1 MAFMETDAG
10 KALLRLL
17 SRGHAVVAELQR
29 TKEACDAAALGEPR
43 LRAVLPD
50 FVVFR
55 TEGAI
60 DRVAN
65 TPEKME
71 MDEESRELNQ
81 EPAQRIFR
89 VLAAIK
95 KYAADLV
102 RLLDDLDAGAF
113 VGQSLEGT
121 LRDPQGVL
129 LPEAVALLGTMLLI
143 LEEGLPG
150 EMRER
155 ALVLFY
161 RCTVGTCEEPEDF
174 AEVCRLFK
182 STGRHEDLSNRK
194 PGYPE
199 NYFARFVLP
208 KEALRLVIGKLQTG
222 DLYEASRHYPLP
234 EHRSHGLSSQAGLLY
249 VCLFFEP
256 KTLESDFM
264 AMREIVD
271 RYFGDSWVVAYA
283 LGFTADLLQM
293 WAPYP
298 AAKQALGHAVTTSNV
313 RQLQERHMERL
324 ADAQAKLKD
333 CLMEGVLTED
343 YVSSKTSQL
352 LSLFRE
358 ANTSIRWLL
367 LQPTTK
373 DPKLESVCRSSAR
386 MREEVLGALVDTA
399 LLEEKVKG
407 ILIPLVSNRE
417 ADWARLKE
425 EAALSMDDLAL
436 FFSGEHALKRKVRNE
451 ELEEFFRSLQQRI
464 EELSLSQEDFS
475 SLGRKVAQVDKALNE
490 VALFHEVSQQPQILH
505 FLSDARQLL
514 QRMLRTAN
522 LNEEMLSTIETV
534 ADLSYAWHALAGY
547 KEAMG
552 NLFSSSPDSIK
563 GLRALFLKLASIL
576 EVPLRRIRQS
586 GNESHAA
593 LVSEYYS
600 AGLVRFMRS
609 VLQDIPRLIFQLLAQ
624 LARLSKSS
632 TPNWPSSRVA
642 FAELQN
648 YAQRSEGANLE
659 VGQLTRRIALLMRG
673 IRETDV
679 AYLGAILV
687 EPKEVLGDGLRRELA
702 QQIETML
709 AKTSFEPLEA
719 SLKDLA
725 EQSLRL
731 RSSFEHV
738 QDYLGVSAQELW
750 RSQFSRVVRF
760 LLHMEQQQLL
770 GRRKGAKASPDHDP
784 TQPIRF
790 PDALGGSFLSRGVT
804 KLLDATEPSKCSG
817 GFRQD
822 WSSNLDS
829 LVLHR
834 LMEAVGAPGVAAMSQ
849 LLAFRAAM
857 RVRKALEGCRTL
869 LADDHAQLVLKAAR
883 SRSYEALRPA
893 SAAVAPLVVKLATM
907 LCGLGQIA
915 LLRRRL
921 SALLRLHGTLDAPLI
936 SKSLAVLDETALAEI
951 LEDADESAE
960 VDGPL
965 PSLWDFVDS
974 SGMAQE
980 GQLRFRRQLAKTG
993 ELHGFGE
1000 PLRQLLQVLPEDSSP
1015 NGLDALLALSLVQY
1029 AAERPRSTASKKEVK
1044 RASTWTASRPASS
1057 PAVQSWDGEG
1067 HVALSAGLASFLQ
1080 QLPRRQLHGMFDLCG
1095 VYIQGL
1101 CREEAWAEGATMIQV
1116 LQQCLELL
1124 GFPREHLADFVPHGL
1139 LDLWP
1144 D

>member
-1 MAFMETDAG
+1 
-10 KALLRLL
+10 
-17 SRGHAVVAELQR
+17 
-29 TKEACDAAALGEPR
+29 
-43 LRAVLPD
+43 
-50 FVVFR
+50 
-55 TEGAI
+55 
-60 DRVAN
+60 
-65 TPEKME
+65 ME

-113 VGQSLEGT
+113 VGQSLEGAPLQT
-121 LRDPQGVL
+121 KWRPNSHA
-129 LPEAVALLGTMLLI
+129 AVALLGTMLLI

-182 STGRHEDLSNRK
+182 STGRHEDLANRK

-522 LNEEMLSTIETV
+522 LNEETVFRYSNQIEVKPVTWAISAQSTQLKTLRILHEDVQRPQLVLRNGTPEMLSTIETV

-609 VLQDIPRLIFQLLAQ
+609 VLQEGDGTDISLEKTLTTGKTLENTLNDIPRLIFQLLAQ

-817 GFRQD
+817 GFRQAPRD

-834 LMEAVGAPGVAAMSQ
+834 LMAP
-849 LLAFRAAM
+849 R
-857 RVRKALEGCRTL
+857 C
-869 LADDHAQLVLKAAR
+869 
-883 SRSYEALRPA
+883 
-893 SAAVAPLVVKLATM
+893 
-907 LCGLGQIA
+907 
-915 LLRRRL
+915 
-921 SALLRLHGTLDAPLI
+921 
-936 SKSLAVLDETALAEI
+936 
-951 LEDADESAE
+951 
-960 VDGPL
+960 
-965 PSLWDFVDS
+965 
-974 SGMAQE
+974 
-980 GQLRFRRQLAKTG
+980 
-993 ELHGFGE
+993 
-1000 PLRQLLQVLPEDSSP
+1000 
-1015 NGLDALLALSLVQY
+1015 
-1029 AAERPRSTASKKEVK
+1029 
-1044 RASTWTASRPASS
+1044 
-1057 PAVQSWDGEG
+1057 GEG
-1067 HVALSAGLASFLQ
+1067 HRPGGVSPTRIGLSCGGGLGGRPGWVRGCS
-1080 QLPRRQLHGMFDLCG
+1080 
-1095 VYIQGL
+1095 
-1101 CREEAWAEGATMIQV
+1101 
-1116 LQQCLELL
+1116 
-1124 GFPREHLADFVPHGL
+1124 
-1139 LDLWP
+1139 
-1144 D
+1144 

>member
-43 LRAVLPD
+43 LRA
-50 FVVFR
+50 
-55 TEGAI
+55 
-60 DRVAN
+60 
-65 TPEKME
+65 E

-182 STGRHEDLSNRK
+182 STGRHEALRGSR
-194 PGYPE
+194 P
-199 NYFARFVLP
+199 P

-343 YVSSKTSQL
+343 LSGGTASVPELQDYVSSKTSQL

-451 ELEEFFRSLQQRI
+451 ELEEPARDPAT
-464 EELSLSQEDFS
+464 LSQEDFS

-490 VALFHEVSQQPQILH
+490 EVSQQPQILH

-522 LNEEMLSTIETV
+522 LNEETMLSTIETV

-609 VLQDIPRLIFQLLAQ
+609 VLQERPPSLGAPLASGYGGPSP
-624 LARLSKSS
+624 AAGAVGSVGSS
-632 TPNWPSSRVA
+632 QKHPWWCERKAKLNDA
-642 FAELQN
+642 
-648 YAQRSEGANLE
+648 RSEGANLE

-687 EPKEVLGDGLRRELA
+687 EPKERLRDGLRRELA